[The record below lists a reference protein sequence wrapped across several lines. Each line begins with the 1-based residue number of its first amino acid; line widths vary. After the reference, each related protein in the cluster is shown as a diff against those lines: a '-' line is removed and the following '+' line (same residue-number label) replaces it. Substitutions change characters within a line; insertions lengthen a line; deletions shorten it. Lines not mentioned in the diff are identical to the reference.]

1 MLRQELRNNV
11 FRNYSEA
18 EFTKHAVAL
27 FQYQYQHNS
36 VYRLFTDS
44 LKVNPALVSSIEQ
57 IPFLPVELFKSSKI
71 VSGEFFSEA
80 RFTSSGTTG
89 EQTAVH
95 HVKEI
100 ELYEEDFLAGFRHFY
115 GEPEEFVFLA
125 LLPSYLER
133 EGSSLIYMMEKLIEW
148 SDDSRS
154 GFFLHNHR
162 DLYELLLSLKAENK
176 KVLLLGVTY
185 ALLDFV
191 EAFQIDFSELI
202 VMETGGMKG
211 KRKEMI
217 REEVHQLL
225 CPAFGVKT
233 IHSEYGMTELLSQG
247 YSSGNGIF
255 QTPPWMKIVIRDM
268 YDPMR
273 VLEKGQSGGVNIIDF
288 GNIDSCAFLAT
299 QDLGKI
305 HADGSFE
312 ISGRI
317 DFSDIRGC
325 NLMVE

>member
-18 EFTKHAVAL
+18 EFTKHAVSL
-27 FQYQYQHNS
+27 FQYQYQHNA

-71 VSGEFFSEA
+71 VSGEFFSEV

-89 EQTAVH
+89 EQTSVH

-185 ALLDFV
+185 ALLDFA
-191 EAFQIDFSELI
+191 EAFQINFPELI
-202 VMETGGMKG
+202 AMETGGMKG

-305 HADGSFE
+305 HGDGSFE
-312 ISGRI
+312 INGRI